1 MKLKYYMRGVGT
13 GILVTALILLIV
25 KEPKELSD
33 AEIKIRAAALGM
45 VEESTFSDEGVLKSN
60 KEEQKDIASEE
71 VKKDSAVEEVPKE
84 TEEEETESAE
94 IIEEKNQE
102 ETLEQDP
109 EDPKLSQENEPE
121 ESIDEDKE
129 VQYVSIT
136 IESGDVAKT
145 VSEKL
150 YEAGLIESA
159 VEYSNF
165 LSGNNYSYRLRAGYY
180 EIPVGADHHQIAE
193 ILCKIAE
200 E

>member
-60 KEEQKDIASEE
+60 KEEQKD
-71 VKKDSAVEEVPKE
+71 SAVEEVPKE
-84 TEEEETESAE
+84 TEEEETESTE

-121 ESIDEDKE
+121 ESLDEDKE

-180 EIPVGADHHQIAE
+180 EIPVGSDHHQIAE

>member
-1 MKLKYYMRGVGT
+1 MKKLVSIVLVLVLTLSCFAGCGGGNDGEFDSSASIGVISREDGSGTRGAFV
-13 GILVTALILLIV
+13 
-25 KEPKELSD
+25 ELF
-33 AEIKIRAAALGM
+33 G
-45 VEESTFSDEGVLKSN
+45 
-60 KEEQKDIASEE
+60 
-71 VKKDSAVEEVPKE
+71 
-84 TEEEETESAE
+84 
-94 IIEEKNQE
+94 IEEKNQE

-121 ESIDEDKE
+121 ESLDEDKE

-180 EIPVGADHHQIAE
+180 EIPVGSDHHQIAE